1 MQKGVSK
8 FKLVEQ
14 FCLIQLQVLSDRE
27 VRLKRELQDC
37 IIQREFLSHFLTEV
51 NEDESFNQLN
61 ALIREVKI
69 IEDE

>member
-1 MQKGVSK
+1 MSH

-27 VRLKRELQDC
+27 KSLRKDLQDC
-37 IIQREFLSHFLTEV
+37 SIQREYLSHFLAEL

-61 ALIREVKI
+61 TLIKEI
-69 IEDE
+69 ELIEDE

>member
-1 MQKGVSK
+1 MSH

-27 VRLKRELQDC
+27 KRLRKDLHDC
-37 IIQREFLSHFLTEV
+37 SIQREYLSHFLAEL

-61 ALIREVKI
+61 TLIKEI
-69 IEDE
+69 ELIEDE